1 MTSYLSF
8 SHWASVPFPSLA
20 ILASGYG
27 KAPIWESLASTA
39 VDTIRQLLSGAAVFC
54 EEVLTKKCL
63 EATSSY
69 LVDLILNGFPQGT
82 LLLNV
87 VLS

>member
-20 ILASGYG
+20 TLASGYG

-39 VDTIRQLLSGAAVFC
+39 VDTILQLQSVLAVFY
-54 EEVLTKKCL
+54 EKVLTKKCL
-63 EATSSY
+63 VAASSC